1 MKKLLLLLLLVI
13 ACNCSVPP
21 RQFTPLPDPIIDDER
36 AMTVKVKCEGRT
48 WFGSGYVVDTETI
61 LTAGHVL
68 ACDSKPRLFLLFPGS
83 IPVEVTESNTLVIP
97 ELDIGAIQYLNDKPE
112 KMLSGVLPEVGERV
126 CFYPAYP
133 ERGQKCGEVLISLP
147 GDGGIY
153 VTNNIVPGNSGSV
166 VFNSKDEVVGVVVT
180 YNPILGGGGVTGL
193 TF

>member
-1 MKKLLLLLLLVI
+1 MKKLLLLLVFVI
-13 ACNCSVPP
+13 ACNCSSAPKPDVVP
-21 RQFTPLPDPIIDDER
+21 PDPIVDDER
-36 AMTVKVKCEGRT
+36 AMTIKVKCEGRT
-48 WFGSGYVVDTETI
+48 WFGSGYVVDRETI

-68 ACDSKPRLFLLFPGS
+68 TCDVDPDIYLLFPNS
-83 IPVEVTESNTLVIP
+83 NPVGPGYEYLVVP
-97 ELDIGAIQYLNDKPE
+97 ELDVGAVHYYNDKPE
-112 KMLSGVLPEVGERV
+112 KMLAEVLPEVGERL